1 MELRYN
7 LEGHQLGIVSV
18 DINYLGT
25 SMYLVSVSVL
35 YNILSILYIY

>member
-25 SMYLVSVSVL
+25 SEYLVL
-35 YNILSILYIY
+35 YKIRLNLHLLY

>member
-25 SMYLVSVSVL
+25 SEFTPQFIGELKKS
-35 YNILSILYIY
+35 